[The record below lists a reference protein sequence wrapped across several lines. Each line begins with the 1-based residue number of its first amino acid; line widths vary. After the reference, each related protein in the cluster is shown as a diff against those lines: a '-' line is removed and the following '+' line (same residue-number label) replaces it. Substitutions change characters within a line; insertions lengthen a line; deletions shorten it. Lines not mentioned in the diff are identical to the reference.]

1 MFKSRKAI
9 GVATLIYTVFILY
22 FMFFAFGRGDSASG
36 SGTYTFI
43 WVPDNFLRLPHPS
56 DFFPP
61 TVMDLVSIGNIAAFV
76 PFGILIPLLRP
87 ISFVRFL
94 IGFVLAILVL
104 ETIQALTFLGSF
116 DVDDVLRNTLGAC
129 IGFAAYRIAVRG
141 RDMRQKVLRA
151 CLSVVVL
158 FIAVWGVG
166 FGIDKTFAKTLAPF
180 AAVTEQE
187 GGSPEASAKENLQ
200 PFEIGGQQ
208 IVPQFNVYD
217 SGAASKQTYTYDLG
231 RKQLRFRLQYGIP
244 DGVDFKGSI
253 SASIDG
259 REILSNSE
267 KYQGHTPQLFEW
279 EFEEGGVLTVT
290 VEGGEKIW
298 DVGYQEMKHFWQ

>member
-22 FMFFAFGRGDSASG
+22 FMFFAFGRGDS
-36 SGTYTFI
+36 GTEPGQYTFI
-43 WVPDNFLRLPHPS
+43 WIPENFLSLPDLP
-56 DFFPP
+56 DLFPP
-61 TVMDLVSIGNIAAFV
+61 SVMDLVSIGNIAAFI

-87 ISFVRFL
+87 ITFVRFL
-94 IGFVLAILVL
+94 IGFLVAILVL

-129 IGFAAYRIAVRG
+129 IGFAAYRIAARG
-141 RDMRQKVLRA
+141 KDMRQKVLRA
-151 CLSVVVL
+151 CLSVAVL
-158 FIAVWGVG
+158 FIAVWVVG
-166 FGIDKTFAKTLAPF
+166 FGIDQAFAKTLAPF

-187 GGSPEASAKENLQ
+187 GGSPEASAQENLQ

-208 IVPQFNVYD
+208 IVPEFNVYD
-217 SGAASKQTYTYDLG
+217 SGASSKQTYTYDLG

-244 DGVDFKGSI
+244 DGTDFKGSI

-267 KYQGHTPQLFEW
+267 KYQGHTPQIFEW

-290 VEGGEKIW
+290 VEGSEKVW